1 MALVR
6 VGKKVIKEYTELM
19 RGTQDNKCAVCHEP
33 FTFKDN
39 AVLDHCHFTGHLR
52 AVLHRSCNSAEGRV
66 LSMAEKISGGKG
78 VPYLVHIAKKV
89 YASITLTAL
98 DTKVVN
104 ACARGHSGVSG
115 RTYIVGL
122 ATYYIRYEIPK
133 HSLIHPSH
141 HLPFERKG
149 VKGVNKNWR

>member
-6 VGKKVIKEYTELM
+6 VGKKVIKEYTEVM
-19 RGTQDNKCAVCHEP
+19 RKVQDNKCMVCQQP

-52 AVLHRSCNSAEGRV
+52 AVLHRSCNSCEGRV
-66 LSMAEKISGGKG
+66 LSMADKVSGGRG
-78 VPYLVHIAKKV
+78 VTYLTIIPKKV
-89 YASITLTAL
+89 YASIPLHPL
-98 DTKVVN
+98 EQKVVN
-104 ACARGHSGVSG
+104 ACNRGHSGVSG

-122 ATYYIRYEIPK
+122 VQYYIHYETPK

-141 HLPFERKG
+141 HLGFERKG
-149 VKGVNKNWR
+149 VTGDKKNWR